1 MQPPT
6 PPDQL
11 QRQVSPPPNF
21 MDAWQGEYSGGVGG
35 GGGGGYGGG
44 GGVGGGYG
52 FERAAE
58 SRQTAMARLDLRR
71 LEVGPHTCRRFST
84 TSPTRVMKALL

>member
-1 MQPPT
+1 MTWRAISSRHWQQDMQPPT
-6 PPDQL
+6 PPVQL

-35 GGGGGYGGG
+35 VGGGYGG
-44 GGVGGGYG
+44 GGGYG

-71 LEVGPHTCRRFST
+71 LAGPGR
-84 TSPTRVMKALL
+84 